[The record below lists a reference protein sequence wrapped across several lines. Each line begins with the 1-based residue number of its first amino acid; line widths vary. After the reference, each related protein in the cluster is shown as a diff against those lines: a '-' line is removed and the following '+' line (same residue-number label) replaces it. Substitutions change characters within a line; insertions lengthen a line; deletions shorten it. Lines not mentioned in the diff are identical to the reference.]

1 MKKKNFKQILLIIA
15 ALIGNQ
21 MLFAQVVKYQTPGLP
36 ESSDFMIWVNDQ
48 KVFTTKAGGDYRGS
62 YSFANFDFND
72 SVKIRVKAKHAI
84 KWLDIMPSI
93 LKIKSK
99 TIDDYTFEFTLDK
112 PRKITIL
119 LNNDKRNVLHLLTNS
134 IEEKTVD
141 PKEDNV
147 LYYKGGKIYDIG
159 VLDLKDNQ
167 TLYVEGGARL
177 KGMVR
182 IRDAKNVKI
191 LGRGIIDG
199 TDNKSSGN
207 GRFKDEPWRLIYIEN
222 SSNIEIKGITL
233 YNSLKWTL
241 HPYNVND
248 LHIDNINIVNWDY
261 GSDGIDLSSCRDV
274 KISNSFLRTNDDCIA
289 VKAISFDKKMHYPNP
304 RIQNPNIKNIL
315 VEGCTFWNMEYGN
328 VFDIGFELRCE
339 KISDLTFRNCDVL
352 IQEGRGSV
360 FTIHNSDNALVED
373 VLFEDIR
380 VENADLASNSKLID
394 ISILFSIWSYDKFE
408 DSEMIKKYRY
418 NDSWDNLIPVLPG
431 KEAFHASHRGHVK
444 NITLRNIQ
452 VLDGKLPYS
461 VFNGFD
467 KDHIIEGVVIENMT
481 VSGKKIKTKEDL
493 KLYTKFTKNIIIE

>member
-199 TDNKSSGN
+199 TDNKSNGN
-207 GRFKDEPWRLIYIEN
+207 GRFKDEPWRLIYMEN
-222 SSNIEIKGITL
+222 SQNIEIKGITL
-233 YNSLKWTL
+233 YNSLKWTV
-241 HPYNVND
+241 HPYNVSD
-248 LHIDNINIVNWDY
+248 LQIDNINIVNWDF

-274 KISNSFLRTNDDCIA
+274 KISNSFLRTNDDCIV
-289 VKAISFDKKMHYPNP
+289 VKAISFDEKMHYPNP
-304 RIQNPNIKNIL
+304 RVQNPNIKNIL

-328 VFDIGFELRCE
+328 VFDIGFELRC
-339 KISDLTFRNCDVL
+339 
-352 IQEGRGSV
+352 
-360 FTIHNSDNALVED
+360 
-373 VLFEDIR
+373 
-380 VENADLASNSKLID
+380 
-394 ISILFSIWSYDKFE
+394 
-408 DSEMIKKYRY
+408 
-418 NDSWDNLIPVLPG
+418 
-431 KEAFHASHRGHVK
+431 
-444 NITLRNIQ
+444 
-452 VLDGKLPYS
+452 
-461 VFNGFD
+461 
-467 KDHIIEGVVIENMT
+467 
-481 VSGKKIKTKEDL
+481 
-493 KLYTKFTKNIIIE
+493 

>member
-1 MKKKNFKQILLIIA
+1 MITRTFKYFLILTLFLSQLPVAQLVKNQF
-15 ALIGNQ
+15 
-21 MLFAQVVKYQTPGLP
+21 TDLP
-36 ESSDFMIWVNDQ
+36 ESSDFMVWVNDE

-62 YSFANFDFND
+62 YSFANFDFNGP
-72 SVKIRVKAKHAI
+72 VKITVKAKHAI
-84 KWLDIMPSI
+84 RWLDILPSK
-93 LKIKSK
+93 LKIKSRV
-99 TIDDYTFEFTLDK
+99 IDDYTFEFTLNK
-112 PRKITIL
+112 PKKITIL
-119 LNNDKRNVLHLLTNS
+119 LNNDKRNALHLLTNS
-134 IEEKTVD
+134 IEEKTFD
-141 PKEDNV
+141 SEDSDV
-147 LYYKGGKIYDIG
+147 LYYKGGEIYDIG

-167 TLYVEGGARL
+167 ILYLESGARL

-207 GRFKDEPWRLIYIEN
+207 GRFKDEPWRLIYMEN

-233 YNSLKWTL
+233 YNSLKWTV

-261 GSDGIDLSSCRDV
+261 GSDGIDLSSCRNV

-360 FTIHNSDNALVED
+360 FTIHNSDNALVEN

-380 VENADLASNSKLID
+380 VENSDLVSNSKLID
-394 ISILFSIWSYDKFE
+394 IAILFSIWSYDKFE
-408 DSEMIKKYRY
+408 DNEMIKKYRY
-418 NDSWDNLIPVLPG
+418 NDSWDNLIPVLQG
-431 KEAFHASHRGHVK
+431 KEEFHASHRGHVK

-467 KDHIIEGVVIENMT
+467 KDHIVDGIRIENIT
-481 VSGKKIKTKEDL
+481 VGDKRIKNEEDL
-493 KLYTKFTKNIIIE
+493 KLYTKFTENITIE